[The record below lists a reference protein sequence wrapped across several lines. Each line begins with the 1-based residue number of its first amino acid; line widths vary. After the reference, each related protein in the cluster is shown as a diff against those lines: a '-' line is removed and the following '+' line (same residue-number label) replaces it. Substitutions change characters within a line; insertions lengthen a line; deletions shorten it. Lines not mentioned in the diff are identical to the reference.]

1 MKLALECMTKRYATF
16 SGRAQRRE
24 FWLFVLIYLILLLIA
39 YGVDIAI
46 GTYDEENGIGV
57 VGGILILALLIPNLA
72 VSVRRLHDTDRSGWW
87 ILIALIPLIGPIWF
101 LVLAILNGTD
111 VENRFGANPIASEQ
125 SG

>member
-87 ILIALIPLIGPIWF
+87 ILIALIPLIGPISF

>member
-46 GTYDEENGIGV
+46 GTYDEENGMGV